1 MYRTKSLFLANT
13 NYEQTRSRINALCR
27 AFLAQS
33 KAKKSRPAGT
43 LDKTVVLVV
52 VEVLK
57 VRLRPERHPSKSGLS
72 PRLVQRPHIRVLRE
86 GNQK

>member
-13 NYEQTRSRINALCR
+13 SYEQTWGRMNALCR
-27 AFLAQS
+27 AFFAQS

-43 LDKTVVLVV
+43 LVKTVVLVV

-57 VRLRPERHPSKSGLS
+57 VRLRPERLPSKSALS
-72 PRLVQRPHIRVLRE
+72 PRLVQRPHF
-86 GNQK
+86 KSTS